1 MRELTSMAQLSN
13 GRGDCPGTIGAC
25 NDAVEPGTKRKC
37 ADFAARILRWT
48 PWFFDRHKP
57 REMDYEYTQHV
68 SSTAV
73 KTIQKQ
79 KGQASNET
87 HADGELRDS
96 HKKKVR
102 RDPNMNSGG
111 GSAPEI

>member
-1 MRELTSMAQLSN
+1 MVVVTAREPSERATTQSSPGPKENARTSLLAFSG
-13 GRGDCPGTIGAC
+13 GRRGFSIDTNRGKWTI
-25 NDAVEPGTKRKC
+25 
-37 ADFAARILRWT
+37 
-48 PWFFDRHKP
+48 H
-57 REMDYEYTQHV
+57 YEYTQHV

-102 RDPNMNSGG
+102 RDPNMN
-111 GSAPEI
+111 